1 MVLER
6 PVPGPTM
13 EHALVESY
21 KDRFMNHLSQTV
33 PGRKE
38 LVISEARDCTIK
50 TADGRLFLDF
60 ISGIAVANVGHSH
73 PEVVAAIQQQVE
85 QFAHVNVYGRFVIPP
100 QVEIAERLARVTPGN
115 LDVAYLTSTGTEA
128 TEGALK
134 LARKYTGRKRFLA
147 FEGGFH
153 GRTFGALSVSWRQQY
168 REPFEPL
175 LAEVDFVPF
184 GDLQAVTGAI
194 GDDTAAVIVEPIQG
208 EAGVRIPDDDF
219 LPGLREICTQHGALL
234 IVDEIQ
240 GGMGRTGR
248 WFSCE
253 LWDVVPDIILS
264 AKSLGGGLPLG
275 AFLSTAE
282 IFSTFLDPPLSHL
295 TTFGGNP
302 VSCSAAVAA
311 FDVIEREGLL
321 GAAET
326 MGTKLEHRLRGLMSQ
341 FPELISEVRGRGLWF
356 AVDLPPHLTMP
367 IVNDME
373 SRGVIVGSLLN
384 AEGTVRIAP
393 PLIVAEAELDVLTG
407 VLRASLMAARAGEL
421 V

>member
-168 REPFEPL
+168 RECSGGTYDW
-175 LAEVDFVPF
+175 A
-184 GDLQAVTGAI
+184 
-194 GDDTAAVIVEPIQG
+194 TADSG
-208 EAGVRIPDDDF
+208 
-219 LPGLREICTQHGALL
+219 
-234 IVDEIQ
+234 
-240 GGMGRTGR
+240 
-248 WFSCE
+248 
-253 LWDVVPDIILS
+253 
-264 AKSLGGGLPLG
+264 
-275 AFLSTAE
+275 
-282 IFSTFLDPPLSHL
+282 
-295 TTFGGNP
+295 
-302 VSCSAAVAA
+302 
-311 FDVIEREGLL
+311 
-321 GAAET
+321 
-326 MGTKLEHRLRGLMSQ
+326 
-341 FPELISEVRGRGLWF
+341 
-356 AVDLPPHLTMP
+356 
-367 IVNDME
+367 
-373 SRGVIVGSLLN
+373 
-384 AEGTVRIAP
+384 
-393 PLIVAEAELDVLTG
+393 
-407 VLRASLMAARAGEL
+407 RASGPKA
-421 V
+421 